1 MRLDAEMALQEIEP
15 VDVRQVLQGVVEIF
29 QDLLSTDTRRLAL
42 EIAEAP
48 QSSHPYIIMAHE
60 ARLGRVV
67 TNLLDNALSFS
78 PQGGQVTVR
87 AHRRGGEIEIT
98 VDDEGPGMPPDKL
111 EDIFSRFYS
120 DRPQTH
126 STVGKDSG
134 FEHLARYH
142 YRLRRHHRGKGSGS
156 SNGAMPSMAGEP
168 AAFRDRRAR
177 ALSAP
182 ASRYACPRRIWQP
195 SKEHSLGDAAELV
208 HGTCVALG
216 SGAALLRGPS
226 GSGKSDLALRFL
238 FLARRGPAALEAP
251 ILVADD
257 QVVLAREGTR
267 LLARAA
273 QTIRGKIE
281 VRGVGIVEV
290 KSLAEA
296 ELKLV
301 VDLVWPQQVERL
313 PKPTKRFRCWA

>member
-1 MRLDAEMALQEIEP
+1 M
-15 VDVRQVLQGVVEIF
+15 
-29 QDLLSTDTRRLAL
+29 
-42 EIAEAP
+42 
-48 QSSHPYIIMAHE
+48 
-60 ARLGRVV
+60 
-67 TNLLDNALSFS
+67 
-78 PQGGQVTVR
+78 
-87 AHRRGGEIEIT
+87 
-98 VDDEGPGMPPDKL
+98 
-111 EDIFSRFYS
+111 
-120 DRPQTH
+120 
-126 STVGKDSG
+126 
-134 FEHLARYH
+134 
-142 YRLRRHHRGKGSGS
+142 
-156 SNGAMPSMAGEP
+156 
-168 AAFRDRRAR
+168 
-177 ALSAP
+177 
-182 ASRYACPRRIWQP
+182 
-195 SKEHSLGDAAELV
+195 GDAAELV

-313 PKPTKRFRCWA
+313 PETDKTVPLLGLAIPLVHLRPWEASAPIKLALALARAKQI